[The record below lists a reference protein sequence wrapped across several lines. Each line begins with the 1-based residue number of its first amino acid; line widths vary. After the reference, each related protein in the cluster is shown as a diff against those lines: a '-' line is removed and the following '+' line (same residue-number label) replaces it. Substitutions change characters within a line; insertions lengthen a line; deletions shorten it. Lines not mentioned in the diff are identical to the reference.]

1 MYRLFPP
8 LDTPSAIGTRMTTQH
23 PITATREKLFF
34 TLSALT
40 TSRTVR
46 LALPRDVGAYEFE
59 LITRV
64 WEGSPLPLCWI
75 AVTSGDDSA
84 T

>member
-1 MYRLFPP
+1 
-8 LDTPSAIGTRMTTQH
+8 MTTQH
-23 PITATREKLFF
+23 PITATKEKLFF

-40 TSRTVR
+40 TSRTVM
-46 LALPRDVGAYEFE
+46 PRDVGAYDFE
-59 LITRV
+59 LIARV
-64 WEGSPLPLCWI
+64 WEGSPLPLCWF